1 MSKLFHLRQHWIL
14 TTLFFMIGI
23 GVGIGRCGL
32 GGAAVRAAEADR
44 SLGVQGDR
52 NRIML
57 AFRVNPEAV
66 QRRLPTP
73 WQLTPPTSGP
83 LKGATLFVVLVDRL
97 RDDEAESKPGFHGPN
112 RIVNIAVPARY
123 PQTDQM
129 ASIILGGWAS
139 NPANV
144 PGFYQVY
151 RQAAVRVEQ
160 VIKGEAEAEEVT
172 DVWEVRDAVGHGGL
186 ELRRQSRRTIATRK
200 RERGEAQ
207 ARSAKDP
214 DLWHRHRFDAA
225 TDMVRSVPEGIDMVQ
240 QYTFRLTAPEYRELF
255 DGSEQL
261 VGIVAAPW
269 HIRQVLTP

>member
-1 MSKLFHLRQHWIL
+1 MSTLFHLRQHRVLVIL
-14 TTLFFMIGI
+14 VFMVVIGLD
-23 GVGIGRCGL
+23 IGRCGF
-32 GGAAVRAAEADR
+32 GGTAER

-52 NRIML
+52 NRLML

-73 WQLTPPTSGP
+73 WQLDPPTSGP

-97 RDDEAESKPGFHGPN
+97 RDDEAEGRSGFQGLN
-112 RIVNIAVPARY
+112 RIVNIAVPARH
-123 PQTDQM
+123 PQTEQT

-160 VIKGEAEAEEVT
+160 VTRGEAEAEEVA
-172 DVWEVRDAVGHGGL
+172 DVWAVRDAAGRGEL
-186 ELRRQSRRTIATRK
+186 ELRLQSRRTIATRA
-200 RERGEAQ
+200 RQRGEA
-207 ARSAKDP
+207 RVLSAKNP

-225 TDMVRSVPEGIDMVQ
+225 TDVVRSVPDGIDMVQ
-240 QYTFRLTAPEYRELF
+240 QYTFRLTAPDYRELF

-261 VGIVAAPW
+261 VGIVVAPW
-269 HIRQVLTP
+269 HVRQVFIP

>member
-1 MSKLFHLRQHWIL
+1 MSTLFHLRQHRVLVIL
-14 TTLFFMIGI
+14 VFMVVIGLD
-23 GVGIGRCGL
+23 IGRCGF
-32 GGAAVRAAEADR
+32 GGTAER

-66 QRRLPTP
+66 QRWLPTP
-73 WQLTPPTSGP
+73 WQLNPPTSGP

-97 RDDEAESKPGFHGPN
+97 RDDEAEGKPGFHGPN
-112 RIVNIAVPARY
+112 HIVNIVVPARH
-123 PQTDQM
+123 PQTGQI

-160 VIKGEAEAEEVT
+160 VTRGEAEAEEVV
-172 DVWEVRDAVGHGGL
+172 DVWEVRDTASRGGL
-186 ELRRQSRRTIATRK
+186 ELRLQSQRTLSMRT

-207 ARSAKDP
+207 ALSAKNP

-225 TDMVRSVPEGIDMVQ
+225 TDVVRSVPAGIDMVQ
-240 QYTFRLTAPEYRELF
+240 QYSFRLTAPEYREFF

-269 HIRQVLTP
+269 HMRQVFIQ